1 MSTLLFTRC
10 PEEMPAAI
18 NEANELLQYRRLCRH
33 AAQESP
39 VLGIVVRDALHTGVP
54 AWARFDFEQGTGAM
68 SNDGSPDSR
77 IPESGEAAVGLRNA
91 FISRSAW
98 ALCAF
103 DGPGLR
109 NAPNAEVR
117 RDRLAAMLKNAF
129 GDSHWSFLPLHALH
143 KDTGAPQANE
153 IPVPEPFFYDH
164 QQGIIDDRS
173 PFASSPMRIS
183 A

>member
-10 PEEMPAAI
+10 PEEVPAAI
-18 NEANELLQYRRLCRH
+18 TEANELLRYKGLCEH
-33 AAQESP
+33 TVQENP
-39 VLGIVVRDALHTGVP
+39 VLGIVVRDGLHAGVP
-54 AWARFDFEQGTGAM
+54 AWALFDLEQGTGAM
-68 SNDGSPDSR
+68 WNDGSPDSR
-77 IPESGEAAVGLRNA
+77 IPESAEAAVALRNA
-91 FISRSAW
+91 FISRGAW

-129 GDSHWSFLPLHALH
+129 GDSHWSFLPLHELH
-143 KDTGAPQANE
+143 KDTGAQQANE
-153 IPVPEPFFYDH
+153 TPVTEPFFYDR

-173 PFASSPMRIS
+173 PFAASPMRMS